1 VDKKKSERSKDQV
14 REALSGSSS
23 TDKVKSHE
31 KAGKFDEDGVFRSNE
46 VISFVCGAS
55 DNTLLL
61 LMGTCTYTIYL
72 LNFCSI
78 IYLKESIY
86 VLPSHN

>member
-46 VISFVCGAS
+46 VISFVW
-55 DNTLLL
+55 
-61 LMGTCTYTIYL
+61 
-72 LNFCSI
+72 
-78 IYLKESIY
+78 
-86 VLPSHN
+86 